1 MTKTFL
7 KTGVAALALGTANA
21 YAFYGTHIENYKP
34 NPWLERPVAERSESE
49 QNTSAAGATRRTS
62 EVLRERA
69 PREDLIERLW
79 RESARTSSQH
89 GA

>member
-1 MTKTFL
+1 MKKTFL
-7 KTGVAALALGTANA
+7 KLGIAACALGTANA

-34 NPWLERPVAERSESE
+34 NPWLERPVAERSESK
-49 QNTSAAGATRRTS
+49 QHTSAAGATRQTS
-62 EVLRERA
+62 GVIRERA